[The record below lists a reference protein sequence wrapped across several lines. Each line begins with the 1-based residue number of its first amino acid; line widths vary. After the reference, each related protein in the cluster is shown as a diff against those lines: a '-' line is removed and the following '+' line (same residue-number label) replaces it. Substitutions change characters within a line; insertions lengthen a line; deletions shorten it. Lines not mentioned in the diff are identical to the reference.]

1 MKDYTLKDYKELLE
15 KALKSY
21 DEPLNVPIQ
30 LDPYKEGA
38 LYRQA
43 KKEALTYAL
52 EMLPE
57 IKE

>member
-21 DEPLNVPIQ
+21 DEPLNVPIH
-30 LDPYKEGA
+30 LDPYKEGV